1 MSAASEGLQRRA
13 QKFPET
19 SGGARIA
26 RPLSPEGLDKG
37 GSRVFFRQLLSFVE
51 SKVAGGLKE
60 CRKAWVVRTGNGRAS
75 PTEQYGAAEHEG
87 WT

>member
-1 MSAASEGLQRRA
+1 MDVSRHAAGQ
-13 QKFPET
+13 
-19 SGGARIA
+19 
-26 RPLSPEGLDKG
+26 G

-60 CRKAWVVRTGNGRAS
+60 CRKAWVVRTGNGRANL
-75 PTEQYGAAEHEG
+75 TEQYGAAEHEG